1 MRDYSKILSRIWIG
15 KTGKEIKSFG
25 PETTVLAHY
34 LISSPHAHMSGVYYL
49 PLSYMAHESGLS
61 SKAVPKTLQNLISI
75 DFCTYDENTEYV
87 WVHTMARYQVSE
99 ELHPKDNMVKHLNKH
114 FKNLPNVS
122 FLKRFYEKYREPFY
136 LKERKDIATSSEGA
150 SEVVRSQEQE
160 QETEHETEHETEQD
174 EEECVAEPL
183 CVSALETGE
192 ITIPLKNGNEF
203 LVSTLQVE
211 KWQKTYNKIDVR
223 QVLKIIQ
230 DWNIANPRKRKCKTG
245 ITRHITL
252 WLAREQEK
260 AQRFGGS
267 SKPLFSYNQ
276 SIADEWLR
284 STPVDEG
291 GVH

>member
-1 MRDYSKILSRIWIG
+1 MRDYSKVHPKIWIG

-25 PETTVLAHY
+25 AETIAFTHY
-34 LISSPHAHMSGVYYL
+34 LISSPQSHMSGVYYL
-49 PLSYMAHESGLS
+49 PFTYMVHESGLS
-61 SKAVPKTLQNLISI
+61 SKAVTKALQNLISI
-75 DFCTYDENTEYV
+75 DFCTYDKNTEYV
-87 WVHTMARYQVSE
+87 WVHNMARYQVGE
-99 ELHPKDNMVKHLNKH
+99 ELHPKDNMVKFMNKH
-114 FKNLPNVS
+114 FKNLPKVS
-122 FLKRFYEKYREPFY
+122 FLKRFYEKYREVFY
-136 LKERKDIATSSEGA
+136 LKERKDLITLSEGA

-160 QETEHETEHETEQD
+160 QETEHETEQD
-174 EEECVAEPL
+174 EEESDAEPP

-203 LVSTLQVE
+203 LVSSLQVE
-211 KWQKTYNKIDVR
+211 KWQKAYNKIDVR
-223 QVLKIIQ
+223 QILKIIQ

-260 AQRFGGS
+260 AQRFNGS
-267 SKPLFSYNQ
+267 TKPLFSYNQ

-284 STPVDEG
+284 ATPVDEG